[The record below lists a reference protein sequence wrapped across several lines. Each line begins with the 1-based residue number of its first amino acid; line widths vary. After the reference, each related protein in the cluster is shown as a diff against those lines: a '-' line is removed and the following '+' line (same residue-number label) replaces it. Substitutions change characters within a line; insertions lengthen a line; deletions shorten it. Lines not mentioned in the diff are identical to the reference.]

1 MNLIITFSGRNK
13 GNCSS
18 IADYIKQEEDSI
30 VDFKKLNIHSC
41 VNCGYECFNG
51 KCCYRE
57 DDTYNLYDSFNN
69 YDKVILIVPMYC
81 GNPSSLYFIFNE
93 RCQDYF
99 NGNPDKYDDIVKR
112 MYFIG
117 VYGSKEETPDFLGVF
132 EKWFDC
138 NDLKNHILGIE
149 RHKYSQN
156 MDDCVINNKTIIKEI
171 NNFMGDMG
179 VITSGE

>member
-1 MNLIITFSGRNK
+1 MYSIQGFSSLI
-13 GNCSS
+13 
-18 IADYIKQEEDSI
+18 
-30 VDFKKLNIHSC
+30 
-41 VNCGYECFNG
+41 NG
-51 KCCYRE
+51 KFAG
-57 DDTYNLYDSFNN
+57 SF
-69 YDKVILIVPMYC
+69 
-81 GNPSSLYFIFNE
+81 FNE

-171 NNFMGDMG
+171 NNFMEGMG